1 MPNTQTGPT
10 DQRQAKNGR
19 PLPPAISL
27 PKGGGAIRG
36 MGEKFAANPAT
47 GTGSMTVPIA
57 TSPGRS
63 GFGPQLSLSYD
74 SGSGNGPFGLGW
86 SLGLPSITRKTDKGL
101 PQYRDAEESDEFI
114 LSGAEDL
121 VPVLVQDGQGHWGPE
136 VVPPRTVGGNTYTL
150 QRYRPRI
157 EGLFARI
164 ERWTNQADPEDV
176 FWRSISKD
184 NITTWYGTTEESRIA
199 DPTDKTRIFS
209 WLMCESHDDK
219 GNLVVYTYKPE
230 DSTQVELCQAHERN
244 RTEQSRSANRYL
256 KRIRYGNH
264 TPYVPQLL
272 ATQPW
277 PAFPGDKQW
286 FFEVVFDYGEHDPH
300 APTPDDAGLW
310 DHRKDPFSSYRAGF
324 ELRTYRLC
332 QRVLMFHHFPNE
344 PAVGQDCLVRSTD
357 LTYAYEQTPADPRN
371 PIHSVLTAVTQ
382 SGYTRQANQSY
393 LKKSLPP
400 LEFAYSQATIH
411 DHVHVVDAASVE
423 NLPSGLDNIQYQWVD
438 LDGEGL
444 SGVLT
449 EQAEGWFYK
458 ENLSP
463 INIRHENGIDSVEPQ
478 FGPLE
483 LIAEKPSLAAISS
496 GGQQLLDLAG
506 DGQLDVVALAG
517 PAPGFYERTH
527 DGRWEPFRPFAS
539 LPNLDWN
546 NPNLKFV
553 DLTGDGHAD
562 ILISEDDVF
571 CWHAS
576 LAEAGFGPSE
586 RVRTACDEE
595 KGPRIVFADGT
606 QSMYLSDMS
615 GDGLTD
621 IVRIRNGEVCYW
633 PNLGYGRFGAK
644 VTMDDAPWFD
654 TPDLFDHKRIHL
666 ADIDGSGVT
675 DIVYLSRDGVRLY
688 FNQSGNSWSVA
699 TTLTDVPPTDNLK
712 QVTVVDLSGN
722 GTACLVWSSPLPADA
737 RQPMHYLDLLGGQK
751 PHLLEK
757 LVNNLGAET
766 RVHYAPSTKFYLA
779 DKRDGKPWITKI
791 PFPVHVVERVEI
803 YDRISRNRFVSRY
816 AYHHGYFDGI
826 EREFRG
832 FGRVDQW
839 DTEEFAAFEADGL
852 LADAENLD
860 QASHVPP
867 VLTRTWFHTGVY
879 RGRGHIS
886 DFFAGL
892 LDGKDVGEYYR
903 EPGLSDAQARTLLL
917 DDTILPDDMTVEEE
931 REVCRALKGSMLCQ
945 EVYALD
951 GTDKGEQPY
960 TVTEQNFTLQRLQ
973 PQAGNRHAVFFTH
986 AREAINYHYERIPAD
1001 PRISHTLTL
1010 EVDAYG
1016 NVLKE
1021 VAIGYGRRP
1030 GQTTLQGED
1039 KQKQEQMLVAY
1050 TEHDV
1055 TNPIDDP
1062 TIYSD
1067 AYRTPLPCETR
1078 TYEVTGATPAGS
1090 AVRFSFKDL
1099 ADKDFQA
1106 LLTLPEVAYEQPTDY
1121 TKQQKRLIECARTLY
1136 RRDNLSGLLDKGELQ
1151 PLGLPGESYTLAFTP
1166 GLLNL
1171 VYVRNGQTLLPANP
1185 ADVLEGGGTDRGGYV
1200 DLDGDGKWWIP
1211 SGRVFYSPN
1220 SADNAVIEFSYAR
1233 LHFFLARRYRDPFH
1247 TAALSTESFVTYD
1260 SYDLLMVETR
1270 DAVGNRVTVGARNAA
1285 DKLTTPG
1292 NDYRVLQPSLVTDS
1306 NRNRTA
1312 VAFDAFGLVVGT
1324 AVMGKH
1330 NEPDGQPKGDSLT
1343 GFVPNMSQVQ
1353 LDAFIVNPRES
1364 GLEPS
1369 QSVATQIVHDLLGQ
1383 ATSRIVYDLERF
1395 QRTGQ
1400 PPFAAVIARETHVSD
1415 LPPGQRSKLQLS
1427 VSYSDGFGREIQQ
1440 KVQAEPGSLVKNG
1453 PVVSP
1458 RWVGSGWTIFNNKGQ
1473 PVRQYEPFFDDT
1485 HDFKFGNKVGVSPIL
1500 FYDPLERVVA
1510 TLHPNHTYEKLVF
1523 DPWQQETWDVNDT
1536 VTFDPRTDPDIYG
1549 YVAKYFEQTLSQTA
1563 GWKTWLQQRG
1573 VDPLAPPKDTPT
1585 LEAEKKAA
1593 VRTLPHAD
1601 TPTIVCFDTLGR
1613 PFLTVVHNKLKRRK
1627 SDGTVET
1634 VAEKY
1639 PTRIYL
1645 DIEGN
1650 QREVRDGIVQAGDQ
1664 QGRIVMRYD
1673 YDMLGNRI
1681 HQSSMEAGK
1690 RWMLNDITGNLIRV
1704 WDSRGHNFKTAYDA
1718 LRRPIHQFVRGTDAA
1733 HSDPRTFNQD
1743 ILFEKTEYGEGQA
1756 NDVALNLRTRVYR
1769 QFDGAG
1775 AVTNLDCNLIDNQD
1789 EAYDFKGNLLR
1800 SSRTIADD
1808 YKKLYNWSVDI
1819 VQQSWETYSSSTTY
1833 DALNRPLTVTAPDG
1847 SIYRSTFNEANLLDK
1862 VDVNLRGAAA
1872 ATPFVTNVNYNA
1884 KGQRER
1890 IVYGNGGQTIYGYD
1904 PLTFRLTHLET
1915 RRPAGLNG
1923 LGSQIF
1929 TDPTVVQD
1937 LRYTYDPV
1945 GNIACI
1951 EDTALKTLFHSG
1963 QQVAPVSNYT
1973 YDALYRLIEAQGR
1986 EHIGQTAF
1994 GAKPPNGNYRDQPF
2008 IGLSDFVAHPNDTQ
2022 KLRNYTERYAYDA
2035 VGNFK
2040 EMQHLA
2046 DGGAWTRHYNYEEAS
2061 LLEASK
2067 QSNRLTRTS
2076 VGGTTETY
2084 STGGNGY
2091 DVHGNMLHLPHLAQM
2106 VWDFEDQLQQID
2118 LGGGGAAYYVY
2129 DASGQ
2134 RVRKVVEAQN
2144 GTRRKER
2151 LYLSGLEI
2159 YREYNGSGV
2168 STTLERETLHVLDDQ
2183 QRIALVET
2191 KTHDTSLPRAPNA
2204 TPLLRYQLSNHLGS
2218 VSLELAEDAALI
2230 SYEEYHPYGT
2240 AAFQAGRSSIEVS
2253 LKRYRYTGKERDDE
2267 TGFSYHGARYYVG
2280 WLGRWTSA
2288 DPAGLDDGLN
2298 PYGYVQANPISFADR
2313 DGHESSRP
2321 DIPLNDP
2328 PRIRYPSKHPEKQF
2342 WKGVA
2347 ARHRQYHRVYTE
2359 WQRKNWGRINKSVA
2373 GTWAHKAMEI
2383 EWRNP
2388 RSWIRQYAGRLGIKF
2403 SRIKIEER
2411 VVGPEGWKMPAKHDV
2426 QTSIREVAGEKVK
2439 HDVSMDY
2446 TTSKANALNKM
2457 PQQELQMEQTLRE
2470 AERRGAQGRHLTST
2484 ADEGKVYVNTRG
2496 IKALSTLDL
2505 PVRLA
2510 GEKAA
2515 ESTDREAALARQ
2527 SNEPLVRLPGPG
2539 DFVRE
2544 SSVLEWQMK
2553 RKQAMEN
2560 LQRDV
2565 GYVNVGTLKKPAW
2578 KYDLTQLKSYQS
2590 FGLRLRDFYR
2600 NFLRYVYQLSW
2611 DKHMW
2616 RKHGPS

>member
-19 PLPPAISL
+19 PSPPAISL

-36 MGEKFAANPAT
+36 MGEKFAANPVT

-114 LSGAEDL
+114 LSDAEDL
-121 VPVLVQDGQGHWGPE
+121 VPVLVPDGQGHWGPE

-157 EGLFARI
+157 EGLFVRI

-184 NITTWYGTTEESRIA
+184 NVTTWYGTTEESRIA

-209 WLMCESHDDK
+209 WLICESHDDK

-230 DSTQVELCQAHERN
+230 DSTQVELCQAHEKN
-244 RTEQSRSANRYL
+244 RTEQSRSANRYP

-264 TPYVPQLL
+264 TPYFPQLL

-277 PAFPGDKQW
+277 PTLPGDKQW
-286 FFEVVFDYGEHDPH
+286 FFEVVFDYGEHEPH
-300 APTPDDAGLW
+300 APTPDEAGLW
-310 DHRKDPFSSYRAGF
+310 DYRKDPFSSYRAGF

-332 QRVLMFHHFPNE
+332 QRILMFHHFPNE

-444 SGVLT
+444 SGILA
-449 EQAEGWFYK
+449 EQTEGWFYK

-463 INIRHENGIDSVEPQ
+463 INIRHENGIGSVELQ
-478 FGPLE
+478 FGPIA
-483 LIAEKPSLAAISS
+483 LIGEKPSLAALSS
-496 GGQQLLDLAG
+496 GGQQLLDLSG

-517 PAPGFYERTH
+517 PTPGFYERTH

-712 QVTVVDLSGN
+712 QVTVVDLLGN

-860 QASHVPP
+860 EASHVPP

-892 LDGKDVGEYYR
+892 LDGKDAGEYYR

-931 REVCRALKGSMLCQ
+931 REACRALKGSMLRQ

-951 GTDKGEQPY
+951 GTDKEEQPY

-986 AREAINYHYERIPAD
+986 AREAINYHYERIPTD

-1039 KQKQEQMLVAY
+1039 KQKQEQMLVTY

-1078 TYEVTGATPAGS
+1078 TYEVTGVTPAGS

-1099 ADKDFQA
+1099 ADKNFQA

-1233 LHFFLARRYRDPFH
+1233 LHFFLEHRYRDPFH

-1292 NDYRVLQPSLVTDS
+1292 NDYRVLQPSLVTDP

-1523 DPWQQETWDVNDT
+1523 DPWRQETWDVNDT
-1536 VTFDPRTDPDIYG
+1536 VLQADPKNDSDVGDFFARLPEAEYLPTWRMQRQG
-1549 YVAKYFEQTLSQTA
+1549 GALGGMEQTAANKATVHA
-1563 GWKTWLQQRG
+1563 H
-1573 VDPLAPPKDTPT
+1573 TPT
-1585 LEAEKKAA
+1585 VAHL
-1593 VRTLPHAD
+1593 D
-1601 TPTIVCFDTLGR
+1601 TFGR
-1613 PFLTVVHNKLKRRK
+1613 PALFVAHNRFVRNG
-1627 SDGTVET
+1627 STTD
-1634 VAEKY
+1634 EKY
-1639 PTRIYL
+1639 VTRIIL

-1650 QREVRDGIVQAGDQ
+1650 KREVIDAK
-1664 QGRIVMRYD
+1664 GRVVMRYD
-1673 YDMLGNRI
+1673 YDMSGPRETEDDEESQPPANLI
-1681 HQSSMEAGK
+1681 HQTSMEAGQ
-1690 RWMLNDITGNLIRV
+1690 RWMLNDVAGNPIGA
-1704 WDSRGHNFKTAYDA
+1704 WDSRGHRFRTEYDT
-1718 LRRPIHQFVRGTDAA
+1718 LRRPVRAFVKGA
-1733 HSDPRTFNQD
+1733 DPQD
-1743 ILFEKTEYGEGQA
+1743 LSREILYEKTEYGEGQA
-1756 NDVALNLRTRVYR
+1756 HDAQLNLRTQVFRHY
-1769 QFDGAG
+1769 DGAG
-1775 AVTNLDCNLIDNQD
+1775 IVINKGHNPVTNLD
-1789 EAYDFKGNLLR
+1789 EAYDFKGNLLH
-1800 SSRTIADD
+1800 SSRQLSTE
-1808 YKKLYNWSVDI
+1808 YKNTLDWSAAVSLEA
-1819 VQQSWETYSSSTTY
+1819 QTYIKHTTY
-1833 DALNRPLTVTAPDG
+1833 DALNRTVITTTPDN
-1847 SIYRSTFNEANLLDK
+1847 SVIRPTYNEANLLEHLET
-1862 VDVNLRGAAA
+1862 NLSGSV
-1872 ATPFVTNVNYNA
+1872 TVTTFVENIDYDA
-1884 KGQRER
+1884 KGQRTSIE
-1890 IVYGNGGQTIYGYD
+1890 YGNGVRTEYEYD
-1904 PLTFRLTHLET
+1904 QKTFRLIHL
-1915 RRPAGLNG
+1915 
-1923 LGSQIF
+1923 F
-1929 TDPTVVQD
+1929 TSRGASFPRDCPNAPNPPCGVQN
-1937 LRYTYDPV
+1937 LRYAYDPA
-1945 GNIACI
+1945 GNIAHI
-1951 EDTALKTLFHSG
+1951 HDDA
-1963 QQVAPVSNYT
+1963 QQTIFFKNQKVGPSAEYT
-1973 YDALYRLIEAQGR
+1973 YDAIYRLIEARGR
-1986 EHIGQTAF
+1986 EHLGQATDGNPLPPKPSSHTDSRRVGLLHPGDGKAMGRYLQQYVYDEVGNFLEMVHRGTDPVSSGWKRSYRYKEPSLLEPGKQNNRLTSTQIGGDPAWLYIYDNHGNITAMPHLSLLRWDF
-1994 GAKPPNGNYRDQPF
+1994 QDQLQATAQQVVSKGTPE
-2008 IGLSDFVAHPNDTQ
+2008 TT
-2022 KLRNYTERYAYDA
+2022 YYAYDA
-2035 VGNFK
+2035 
-2040 EMQHLA
+2040 
-2046 DGGAWTRHYNYEEAS
+2046 DGE
-2061 LLEASK
+2061 
-2067 QSNRLTRTS
+2067 RT
-2076 VGGTTETY
+2076 
-2084 STGGNGY
+2084 
-2091 DVHGNMLHLPHLAQM
+2091 
-2106 VWDFEDQLQQID
+2106 
-2118 LGGGGAAYYVY
+2118 
-2129 DASGQ
+2129 
-2134 RVRKVVEAQN
+2134 RKVTERQAGVGETP
-2144 GTRRKER
+2144 TRMTEHI
-2151 LYLSGLEI
+2151 YLDGFEI
-2159 YREYNGSGV
+2159 YREYGGDGA
-2168 STTLERETLHVLDDQ
+2168 TITLERETLHVMANE
-2183 QRIALVET
+2183 QRMTLVET
-2191 KTHDTSLPRAPNA
+2191 RTQGADTLPKQL
-2204 TPLLRYQLSNHLGS
+2204 TRYQLENHLGS
-2218 VSLELAEDAALI
+2218 ANLELDGRAKVI
-2230 SYEEYHPYGT
+2230 SYEEYYPHGSTSY
-2240 AAFQAGRSSIEVS
+2240 QAVRRQTETPKS
-2253 LKRYRYTGKERDDE
+2253 YRHAGKERDE
-2267 TGFSYHGARYYVG
+2267 ESGFYYYGARYYAP
-2280 WLGRWTSA
+2280 WLGRWLNY
-2288 DPAGLDDGLN
+2288 DPIYFASVSSSSS
-2298 PYGYVQANPISFADR
+2298 YSYVSNNPIKFIDLVGLQPYPVEEFKKADKLGSETKAKKFIHKLNR
-2313 DGHESSRP
+2313 FYKKQTRAIRSQNPQWSDFDIGTEAQRRTAVYAEKIAGKGIEVSTNEKRLSTGYATGEYSSARRV
-2321 DIPLNDP
+2321 DLQV
-2328 PRIRYPSKHPEKQF
+2328 RSGRTMYTVEFQ
-2342 WKGVA
+2342 KGATQYTAFHRKSGQLWAALRSVA
-2347 ARHRQYHRVYTE
+2347 DNP
-2359 WQRKNWGRINKSVA
+2359 KNWSRAGHIVISGNSRIALYRAVDHSRITRVGLYPKKLPTGGTAKSVF
-2373 GTWAHKAMEI
+2373 G
-2383 EWRNP
+2383 
-2388 RSWIRQYAGRLGIKF
+2388 GIL
-2403 SRIKIEER
+2403 SML
-2411 VVGPEGWKMPAKHDV
+2411 VGN
-2426 QTSIREVAGEKVK
+2426 T
-2439 HDVSMDY
+2439 
-2446 TTSKANALNKM
+2446 L
-2457 PQQELQMEQTLRE
+2457 QQ
-2470 AERRGAQGRHLTST
+2470 
-2484 ADEGKVYVNTRG
+2484 
-2496 IKALSTLDL
+2496 
-2505 PVRLA
+2505 
-2510 GEKAA
+2510 KAA
-2515 ESTDREAALARQ
+2515 ED
-2527 SNEPLVRLPGPG
+2527 
-2539 DFVRE
+2539 
-2544 SSVLEWQMK
+2544 
-2553 RKQAMEN
+2553 
-2560 LQRDV
+2560 
-2565 GYVNVGTLKKPAW
+2565 
-2578 KYDLTQLKSYQS
+2578 
-2590 FGLRLRDFYR
+2590 
-2600 NFLRYVYQLSW
+2600 FLRRYAYTKFTLSQLAVDDERKLGWKFLGWQNDPSSNRQVA
-2611 DKHMW
+2611 KW
-2616 RKHGPS
+2616 RYMPTYIQHLSVRTYDILNFPFDEHPIWKLMREFPGYYWGKTKMFNPSQISG